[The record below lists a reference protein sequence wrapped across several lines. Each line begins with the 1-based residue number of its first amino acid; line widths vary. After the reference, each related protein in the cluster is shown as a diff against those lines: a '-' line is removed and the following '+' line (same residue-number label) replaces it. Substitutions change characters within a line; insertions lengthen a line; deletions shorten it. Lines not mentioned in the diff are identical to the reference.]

1 MLYKNLLVRELYA
14 SIPATSIIAWLFKT
28 GLEIGST
35 QLAVSAMEEL
45 IVRED
50 YDIIAAELQSAAKA
64 EKLKYGTSMV
74 SMIGRSLMESCRND
88 PLLHKYGKALLRG
101 QGEEGPFNWVQSDEA
116 AMYFKNDEAYA
127 KLVDKYRAATAAYL
141 EKNSEKIRETLG
153 IAGLAPMERTV
164 VENNA
169 SITQMG
175 RTATGSNTPT
185 EWLNEV
191 IDEAIAEAFQPQG

>member
-1 MLYKNLLVRELYA
+1 M
-14 SIPATSIIAWLFKT
+14 S
-28 GLEIGST
+28 G
-35 QLAVSAMEEL
+35 
-45 IVRED
+45 
-50 YDIIAAELQSAAKA
+50 
-64 EKLKYGTSMV
+64 
-74 SMIGRSLMESCRND
+74 MIGRSLMESCRND

-101 QGEEGPFNWVQSDEA
+101 QGEEGPIDWVKSDEA

-169 SITQMG
+169 SIAQMS
-175 RTATGSNTPT
+175 RTAMGNNTPT
-185 EWLNEV
+185 EWL
-191 IDEAIAEAFQPQG
+191 DEAIAEAFQPQG

>member
-1 MLYKNLLVRELYA
+1 MLYKNLSIRELYA

-45 IVRED
+45 IVREETD
-50 YDIIAAELQSAAKA
+50 LIAEELQSAADA
-64 EKLKYGTSMV
+64 GKLVPGTSMAC
-74 SMIGRSLMESCRND
+74 MIGRSLMESCRND

-101 QGEEGPFNWVQSDEA
+101 QGEEGPFEWVKSDKA

-141 EKNSEKIRETLG
+141 EKNSEKIKETLG
-153 IAGLAPMERTV
+153 ITGLAPMERTV

-169 SITQMG
+169 SIAQMS
-175 RTATGSNTPT
+175 RTAMGNNTPT
-185 EWLNEV
+185 EWLN
-191 IDEAIAEAFQPQG
+191 EAIAEAFQPQG